1 MPRKSFPEI
10 LAKEK
15 PLVMPGAYDGL
26 SAKLCDQAG
35 FSSIFVGGFSV
46 VGGRYGVPDI
56 GLRSMSDIAGA
67 VRDIVSVTDLP
78 VFVDIDDGYGDVKNA
93 VNTVHI
99 YENIGAAAVMIEDQ
113 AWPKRCGH
121 LAGKSVVPMEQAVA
135 KVRAVCAERAN
146 PDTIISART
155 DARAVN
161 GLDDALRRAEKFL
174 EAGADWIFVEAPET
188 VEELE
193 IVGRTFKDVPLLANP
208 LEGGKT
214 PILSPQDLG
223 ELGFDII
230 PYGLSLI
237 LHVTKTM
244 RDVLA
249 DMKSGELKLFN
260 KGASFDEY
268 KKVIG
273 LDDWTRIE
281 DTYAPKS

>member
-146 PDTIISART
+146 PNTIISART

-281 DTYAPKS
+281 DTYAPKN